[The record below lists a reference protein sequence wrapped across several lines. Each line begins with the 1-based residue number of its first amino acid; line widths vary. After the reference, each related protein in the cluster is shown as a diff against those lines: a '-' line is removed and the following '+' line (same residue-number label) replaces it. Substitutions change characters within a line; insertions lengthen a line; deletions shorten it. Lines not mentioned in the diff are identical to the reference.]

1 MTENTRESVVFIA
14 SGAAA
19 GAGVSAT
26 IGSMGLAGSFGA
38 VGIGMAPVTVA
49 GAVAGAAAYGAF
61 KAIAQGD
68 SAAFGAMGICALG
81 GAGVSATVGGMGLAG
96 GFGAVGIGMGS
107 MAAAGGVVGLGVYGL
122 YKIINGA
129 DAASNFSRNMQA
141 LAEITR
147 EYEDKSR
154 WAALE
159 IDAELEAL
167 KSQMVTGTSPTNEI
181 DAELE
186 ALKSQMQ
193 KGKNLSQLPPS

>member
-1 MTENTRESVVFIA
+1 
-14 SGAAA
+14 
-19 GAGVSAT
+19 
-26 IGSMGLAGSFGA
+26 MGLAGGFGA

-68 SAAFGAMGICALG
+68 SAAFGAIGIGALG

-96 GFGAVGIGMGS
+96 GFGAVGIGMGT

-129 DAASNFSRNMQA
+129 DAASNFSRNMQP

-159 IDAELEAL
+159 VDAELEAL